1 MSQKLLGMGY
11 AGNFKYNE
19 QKQPDPKLIEM
30 DFHDW
35 FYDFGI
41 IGFVLLMIP
50 FIYYG

>member
-30 DFHDW
+30 DFM
-35 FYDFGI
+35 
-41 IGFVLLMIP
+41 IGFMISGLLAL
-50 FIYYG
+50 YY